1 MKNTKISIPK
11 DCTGIT
17 LQFDFE
23 DRGLKSLVK
32 DDAYIKTEDNHIF
45 YGVYDELLEKEL
57 LSKVFICSDKTI
69 ETNYFHSKSGSYSKI
84 SNAEFNAELSK
95 QGKTWNFKNSKL
107 ENLDEFSNLP
117 KKIDDLE
124 IILGS
129 YIDPNDNNIC
139 EKDIFSDTSNDA
151 TFPTKYA
158 KAIQI
163 QPALLQMYE
172 AWSDKVSFNFNNKV
186 INKFCI
192 ILINNTLTVSV
203 SIDKNKVFSFA
214 TKKKAEKF
222 LELFRKE
229 LELYKPLMGYNGIIE
244 NQSTT
249 NIDADRVLPT
259 VFLNCKECKHFDIE
273 IINKDGD
280 TYKICKAKPNDYRA
294 IIDMHPSQCDD
305 YVYSWGRQMLSII
318 NRQRLFG
325 SNK

>member
-1 MKNTKISIPK
+1 MKIQTISIPK

-32 DDAYIKTEDNHIF
+32 DDAYIKFEDSLIF
-45 YGVYDELLEKEL
+45 YGVYDKLFEKEL

-117 KKIDDLE
+117 KNIDDLE
-124 IILGS
+124 IVLGS
-129 YIDPNDNNIC
+129 YIDSSDNNIC

-163 QPALLQMYE
+163 QPTLLQLYE
-172 AWSDKVSFNFNNKV
+172 AWSDKVDFNFTDKV
-186 INKFCI
+186 INKFSI
-192 ILINNTLTVSV
+192 ILINNILTVSA
-203 SIDKNKVFSFA
+203 SIDKNELFSFA
-214 TKKKAEKF
+214 SRKKAERF

-229 LELYKPLMGYNGIIE
+229 LELYKPLMGGN
-244 NQSTT
+244 
-249 NIDADRVLPT
+249 
-259 VFLNCKECKHFDIE
+259 
-273 IINKDGD
+273 
-280 TYKICKAKPNDYRA
+280 
-294 IIDMHPSQCDD
+294 
-305 YVYSWGRQMLSII
+305 
-318 NRQRLFG
+318 
-325 SNK
+325 